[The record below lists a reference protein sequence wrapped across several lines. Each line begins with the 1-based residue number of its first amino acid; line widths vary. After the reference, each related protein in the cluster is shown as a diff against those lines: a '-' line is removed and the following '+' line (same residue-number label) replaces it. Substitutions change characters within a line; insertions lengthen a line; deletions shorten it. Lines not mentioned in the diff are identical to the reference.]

1 MKKLQAL
8 FLSLSL
14 PLALLAA
21 TTGARA
27 ADKPAAHPPG
37 AAIASAHERATQA
50 GLDTLRDGGNAFD
63 AAVTVSA
70 VLSVVE
76 PISSGLGGGGFF
88 LLHDAA
94 TGKDLFL
101 DAREIAPEAA
111 TPEVYL
117 DAEGNLDPA
126 KAESGPWSAGLP
138 GLPAALVKLANEH
151 GRLPLS
157 RTLAPAI
164 EIAEQGFPVYARL
177 ERGYA
182 GKREILEQFPGTR
195 ALFLA
200 DGDPPKVGETL
211 RQPDLARTLRLI
223 AEKGFDG
230 FYRGDVAAKLVAGV
244 NAEGGKWTTD
254 ELAAYTV
261 REREPISFDY
271 RGWNIVTA
279 PPTSSG
285 GVALAEMLNMAS
297 GWDLSKLDRAERV
310 HILVE
315 AMRRAYRDRT
325 IYLGDPDFTRVPMER
340 LLSPLYAAGL
350 RATIHPDKATP
361 SALLPGHPAPLE
373 DEETTHFSIIDAEG
387 NMVSAT
393 QTINLLYGSGLVP
406 PGTGVILNDEMD
418 DFALKPGTPNAFGV
432 MGFEANA
439 VEPGKR
445 MLSSMTPTFMFS
457 PAKITALGAP
467 GGSRIITEVLLGIL
481 GYDDGLS
488 AEEVAA
494 KPRFHHQWLP
504 DVISAEKGALDPGTV
519 AALEAMGH
527 EVNPNEG
534 TWGILNTV
542 AWDRLTNTLSA
553 GADPRNPVGSGKVMA
568 QP

>member
-1 MKKLQAL
+1 MKTIRSL

-14 PLALLAA
+14 PLLLVVPGLA
-21 TTGARA
+21 GA
-27 ADKPAAHPPG
+27 ADAPAARPPG
-37 AAIASAHERATQA
+37 AAIASAHELATQA
-50 GLDTLRDGGNAFD
+50 GLDTIRDGGNAFD

-88 LLHDAA
+88 LLHDAR

-111 TPEVYL
+111 TPEAYL
-117 DAEGNLDPA
+117 DAEGNLDPDRA
-126 KAESGPWSAGLP
+126 QNGPWSAGLP
-138 GLPAALVKLANEH
+138 GLPAALVKLADEY
-151 GRLPLS
+151 GKLPLS
-157 RTLAPAI
+157 RSLEPAI
-164 EIAEQGFPVYARL
+164 RIAEEGFPVYARL
-177 ERGYA
+177 ERGYN
-182 GKREILEQFPGTR
+182 GKREVLERYPGTR
-195 ALFLA
+195 EVFLA

-223 AEKGFDG
+223 AEQGFDG
-230 FYRGDVAAKLVAGV
+230 FYRGDVARKLVAGV
-244 NAEGGKWTTD
+244 NAEGGKWTLE

-261 REREPISFDY
+261 KEREPIRFDY

-285 GVALAEMLNMAS
+285 GVALAEMLQIAS
-297 GWDLSKLDRAERV
+297 GWDLSKLDRPQRI

-325 IYLGDPDFTRVPMER
+325 IYLGDPDFTRIPMQR
-340 LLSPLYAAGL
+340 LLSPEYAAGL
-350 RATIHPDKATP
+350 RATIHPEKATP
-361 SALLPGHPAPLE
+361 SELLPGQPAPLE
-373 DEETTHFSIIDAEG
+373 DEETTHFSIIDADG

-457 PAKITALGAP
+457 PGKVTALGAP

-488 AEEVAA
+488 AQEVAA
-494 KPRFHHQWLP
+494 KPRFHHQWWP
-504 DVISAEKGALDPGTV
+504 DVISGEDGALEPETV

-527 EVNPNEG
+527 KVNPDEG

-542 AWDRLTNTLSA
+542 AWDRLRNELSA
-553 GADPRNPVGSGKVMA
+553 GADPRNSVGSGEVA
-568 QP
+568 LLP